1 MTPQDYTIKL
11 ARLRTAMAEQ
21 DCDLVLLDSG
31 ESLAWISGY
40 SVSETLWRAVFVP
53 RAGDPWFVL
62 RSLDAAPCREGGCI
76 SDVVGYPDTAS
87 GADVMVSELKR
98 RGFGRARI
106 GWDFNSV
113 SCNPARLYAMQAA
126 LPEAVYIDLRGLTDS
141 IRWVKTE
148 GEIEALSAAARIAD
162 ETMACLAAQLRP
174 GRTTREMAALAASEF
189 LLRGA
194 DTGETGPILRAEG
207 DHEFLH
213 GLFKG
218 DRLEPGDILH
228 AELIPYVNR
237 YGARLM
243 RPILTASPTLRQSEV
258 AEGLITLQ
266 DQQIA
271 AMRPGTPAC
280 DVDRILR
287 DGVLKAGLRRE
298 YSNVTAYTLGLYSR
312 TPRSSDFSRVFL
324 PDQTW
329 LLEENMVFHVYT
341 TADGL
346 GFSETVVVTPEGGRR
361 LTQSPRQLSPPNT

>member
-1 MTPQDYTIKL
+1 
-11 ARLRTAMAEQ
+11 
-21 DCDLVLLDSG
+21 
-31 ESLAWISGY
+31 
-40 SVSETLWRAVFVP
+40 
-53 RAGDPWFVL
+53 
-62 RSLDAAPCREGGCI
+62 
-76 SDVVGYPDTAS
+76 
-87 GADVMVSELKR
+87 MVSELKR

-194 DTGETGPILRAEG
+194 DTGETGPIL
-207 DHEFLH
+207 
-213 GLFKG
+213 
-218 DRLEPGDILH
+218 
-228 AELIPYVNR
+228 
-237 YGARLM
+237 
-243 RPILTASPTLRQSEV
+243 TASPTLRQSEV
-258 AEGLITLQ
+258 AEGLIALQ